1 MVFGRLELMVTR
13 DPTLPEGTL
22 VDERGARFPVIRDH
36 QGYAHILNSADL
48 FLLDHLG
55 ELDRMGIDSYG
66 IDLRNRPP
74 DLCSIV
80 ARAFARRDLRQKD
93 KIKRRVGGITAGHY
107 LRGVQ

>member
-1 MVFGRLELMVTR
+1 MVFGRVELMVTR

-22 VDERGARFPVIRDH
+22 IDERGARFPVFRDRC
-36 QGYAHILNSADL
+36 GYAHILNSSDL
-48 FLLDHLG
+48 FLMDFMG
-55 ELDRMGIDSYG
+55 EMDRMGIDSYG

-80 ARAFARRDLRQKD
+80 AKAFARRDIRSKD
-93 KIKRRVGGITAGHY
+93 KIKRRVGSITAGHY